1 MLDCTATGGRQGP
14 NALPLTSCHLTV
26 RNSILASGS
35 GNSPVGSVSITAT
48 FPSWTRSLWR
58 SRPSLPTGLN
68 PIIRSDDYAQLLKT
82 FSLEGLSCC
91 DEAKLDSTKAN
102 RAATIAHG
110 NLPFRASRLYIC
122 IPPHRR
128 LGPRSCPSALRR
140 NSILAVQNGFNPP
153 FRLDCLTQATSLL
166 PSAVTAK
173 RHAPAGLAGRPFAPH
188 GGHQDPWELI
198 SNFSGIPRIPVDF
211 ERLLR
216 GVPDRTIFARRRTI
230 LSQKNDRGQSD
241 QKHSKMHIRIVSWA
255 GRHFAI

>member
-1 MLDCTATGGRQGP
+1 MRQNSTAQRPIEPPRLPMATCHSEHQGYTFAFP
-14 NALPLTSCHLTV
+14 RTV
-26 RNSILASGS
+26 
-35 GNSPVGSVSITAT
+35 VWV
-48 FPSWTRSLWR
+48 
-58 SRPSLPTGLN
+58 
-68 PIIRSDDYAQLLKT
+68 
-82 FSLEGLSCC
+82 
-91 DEAKLDSTKAN
+91 
-102 RAATIAHG
+102 
-110 NLPFRASRLYIC
+110 
-122 IPPHRR
+122 
-128 LGPRSCPSALRR
+128 PRSCPSALRR